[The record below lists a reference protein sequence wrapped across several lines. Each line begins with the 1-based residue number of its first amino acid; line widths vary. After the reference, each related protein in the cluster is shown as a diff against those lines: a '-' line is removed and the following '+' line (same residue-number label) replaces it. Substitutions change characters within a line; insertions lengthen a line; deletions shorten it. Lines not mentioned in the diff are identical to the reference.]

1 MIQKGDTVTL
11 TKPVSTRDHNGVLRW
26 WAAGTRFR
34 AMADEHAG
42 EVRAVDDGRG
52 LRTILPTA
60 ALTRTEVTSDER

>member
-1 MIQKGDTVTL
+1 MQL

-26 WAAGTRFR
+26 WSAGTRFR
-34 AMADEHAG
+34 CLADEHAG

-52 LRTILPTA
+52 LRTILPAA